1 MTLLDRLKGILLDPK
16 NEWPKVAAE
25 PATVQS
31 IYTGWIMILAAI
43 GPLAMLVA
51 FGALG
56 LGVRVAIAAYINALI
71 STAVLAL
78 IVDALAPSFGGGKDF
93 TASLKLVAYS
103 ATPAW
108 VVQILLVLPFL
119 GWVAMLAA
127 AIYAFYLFFL
137 GAPVMK
143 KCAAEKAIPF
153 TLVVLLCA
161 IVLSYL
167 LRLVFAGMSQ
177 GAVLAP

>member
-1 MTLLDRLKGILLDPK
+1 MALTDRLKGILFDPK
-16 NEWPKVAAE
+16 NEWPRIAAE

-31 IYTGWIMILAAI
+31 IYTGWVMILAAI
-43 GPLAMLVA
+43 GPLVLLVA
-51 FGALG
+51 LGALG
-56 LGVRVAIAAYINALI
+56 FGVRVAIAAYINALV

-78 IVDALAPSFGGGKDF
+78 IVDALTTSFGGAKDY

-108 VVQILLVLPFL
+108 IAQILMVLPFL
-119 GWVAMLAA
+119 GLIVMLAA

-137 GAPVMK
+137 GAPVLK
-143 KCAAEKAIPF
+143 KCAAEKAVPF
-153 TLVVLLCA
+153 TIVVLLCA

-167 LRLVFAGMSQ
+167 VRLVFAGLSQ
-177 GAVLAP
+177 GASMPP